1 MIDKIKRAI
10 DIALMLGDLA
20 ARIMDAAK
28 AGDWERVDKLMPGT
42 LLSEVE
48 MKRANDDA
56 RERYKARARDEA
68 ASD

>member
-28 AGDWERVDKLMPGT
+28 EGDWERVDKILPRT
-42 LLSEVE
+42 LLSELE
-48 MKRANDDA
+48 LRRADDDA
-56 RERYKARARDEA
+56 RKRYAPAP
-68 ASD
+68 